1 MLYLISRINRHFN
14 ETLLN
19 DENYDI
25 PANGLA
31 ISLR

>member
-1 MLYLISRINRHFN
+1 MLYLMNRINRHFN
-14 ETLLN
+14 EMLLK
-19 DENYDI
+19 DETYDI